1 MQVDLFTI
9 LKQLLSNYNVQITPF
24 NELEKNL
31 QSYNDLRMSINPDFE
46 WDKAIKLS
54 IKNFYLNGLN
64 IVMDFMGIQFAIF
77 KLPNDK
83 EYIIIGPYRI
93 QNIETIDTQNFIEYG
108 YHLDMVQYI
117 KQELLNIPFLNEE
130 VIDIQI
136 ASILSALY
144 PKGKFEIKHIVE
156 HSPLNV
162 IPGSITLKKKTMSQS
177 MELIEKRYKI
187 ENDFLD
193 SIRLGDATKA
203 MKIMSRMH
211 NTGVVERFFLSLRT
225 QKNSMIIMNTLLRK
239 EIEKANVHPYFIDQI
254 SAKYAEKI
262 EMIATEKEL
271 YELNFKMVHDYC
283 ECVHKHS
290 LKKYSP
296 TIQKII
302 HYINLN
308 ISNDLSLDEI
318 ASLVN
323 MNTSYVSTLFKSETG
338 TTILYYINYQRIR
351 HAAHLLRNTQ
361 SNVSTIAQSVGI
373 YDLNYFSRLFKKYMS
388 YSPTQYRKMV
398 EK

>member
-9 LKQLLSNYNVQITPF
+9 LKHLLSNYNVQITPF

-31 QSYNDLRMSINPDFE
+31 QSYNNLRMSINPDFE

-64 IVMDFMGIQFAIF
+64 IVKDFMGIQFAIF
-77 KLPNDK
+77 KLSTDK

-93 QNIETIDTQNFIEYG
+93 QNIETIDTQKFIEYG

-144 PKGKFEIKHIVE
+144 PKGKFEIKYIVE

-162 IPGSITLKKKTMSQS
+162 IPGSITLKKKSMSQS
-177 MELIEKRYKI
+177 MEMIEKRYKI

-262 EMIATEKEL
+262 EMIANEKEL
-271 YELNFKMVHDYC
+271 YELNLKMVHDYC
-283 ECVHKHS
+283 ECVHKYS

-323 MNTSYVSTLFKSETG
+323 MNPSYVSTLFKNETG

-361 SNVSTIAQSVGI
+361 SNVSMIAQSVGI